1 MDTPERHDV
10 ANLRTNRPEGIEAEA
25 LPTVAET
32 ISHPTFEAGDPV
44 VVAGET
50 SLGRKVRW
58 VHASDSADVARLL
71 EGGELLL
78 STGSGWPHRDAA
90 LTEFVDSLAD
100 AGLAGLVLELG
111 PDWPQVPQALRAAAE
126 RHALPLIVLRREV
139 RFVSLT
145 EEIHRRILGAQM
157 DALRASQEVRE
168 RFTALALRGTPADF
182 VVAQLA
188 RTLVA
193 PVVLENMAHEV
204 LAAEIP
210 VGSESEVLADWQ
222 ARSRQAHFAAQAG
235 EDDWLVVPVDARGT
249 RWGSLVALPGPAHPA
264 GRKAVLEQGA
274 IALAVGRLAPGGA
287 EEWAAL
293 ARRRLLAGLIE
304 GRFASTRDA
313 QAQLEASGL
322 PVTGR
327 VLFGI
332 ALTGRPVTGADVE
345 TAVAGIGGK
354 ARAWARGTTEG
365 TVALVS
371 MPQGRDIDEA
381 EAADILKS
389 LGDHPR
395 LTLTIGRDAYTI
407 DDALTSVRDAIEH
420 ARARGDRVR
429 WAVERPLVHLVNS
442 LRDDHR
448 LLDHA
453 ERMLAPLI
461 DYDDRNEGDLLDVLE
476 ATVAHPGN
484 RTEAAR
490 ASHLSRSV
498 FYQRLTLISSLLE
511 LDLDEG
517 DTLTA
522 LHIALLTYRGARGR
536 R

>member
-1 MDTPERHDV
+1 MDSPKRHDV
-10 ANLRTNRPEGIEAEA
+10 ALLRTIRPEGAEADA

-32 ISHPTFEAGDPV
+32 LAHPAFEAGDPE

-78 STGSGWPHRDAA
+78 STGSGWPRRDAA
-90 LTEFVDSLAD
+90 LTEFVDSLVE
-100 AGLAGLVLELG
+100 AGLTALVLELG
-111 PDWPQVPQALRAAAE
+111 PDWSEAPVAVRAAAQ
-126 RHALPLIVLRREV
+126 RHGLPLVVLRREV
-139 RFVSLT
+139 RFVTLT
-145 EEIHRRILGAQM
+145 EAIHRQILGSQM
-157 DALRASQEVRE
+157 GALRAIQEVRE
-168 RFTALALRGTPADF
+168 RFTALALRGSPADF

-188 RTLVA
+188 RTLGA
-193 PVVLENMAHEV
+193 PVVLENLAHEV
-204 LAAEIP
+204 LAAEVP
-210 VGSESEVLADWQ
+210 TGSESEVFADWQ
-222 ARSRQAHFAAQAG
+222 VRSRQAHFASDPG

-249 RWGSLVALPGPAHPA
+249 RWGSLVALPGPSHLA
-264 GRKAVLEQGA
+264 GRRAVLEQGA
-274 IALAVGRLAPGGA
+274 IALAVGRLAAGGA

-293 ARRRLLAGLIE
+293 ARRRLLQGLIE
-304 GRFASTRDA
+304 GRFANTRDA

-322 PVTGR
+322 PIRGR

-332 ALTGRPVTGADVE
+332 ALTGRPVLSSDVE
-345 TAVAGIGGK
+345 AAIGTIGGK
-354 ARAWARGTTEG
+354 ARAWIRGTAEG

-371 MPQGRDIDEA
+371 MPPGRDIDEA
-381 EAADILKS
+381 EAADILKY

-461 DYDDRNEGDLLDVLE
+461 DYDDRHEGDLLDVLE
-476 ATVAHPGN
+476 AMVAHPGN